1 MRMISS
7 YDLFLPPSA
16 MTPPPRH
23 SDTHTLRYLKRPV
36 LLLAITLL
44 LSSCN
49 GSSHLAETTL
59 DSGQEM
65 VLFDGSSVEGWRMI
79 GPGTFELQPDGSLL
93 TRGGM
98 GLFYYAARL
107 FRDFELTLEWKAESD
122 SSNSGVFV
130 RFPETDDPAVAFEK
144 GHEIQIDDSGAPNVR
159 TGAIVDTSS
168 SWRLASRPAGEWNEM
183 RVRVA
188 GQRYQIW
195 VNGEMVNDFVS
206 NQAREGHIGLQNRGP
221 DHLVW
226 FRNVRVTP
234 LPAAAIEA
242 PESLADLFAVE
253 GQQEPISVLVI
264 TATHGFR
271 HEEAIPASLRVLD
284 QLSLTTE
291 FEFDVTEDLSV
302 LDPQLLEPY
311 DLIFFNNSTLRVNG
325 GESGA
330 PVTESQRQAILDFLA
345 DGKGIVGAH
354 AAADAFYEWDEYREM
369 LGGGLFEEHPWTQSV
384 HVVIEEPDNPAVAH
398 WGDGFW
404 IRDEIYVLDE
414 NPRWNSKVLASLD
427 MKSVGVDPGP
437 ADFTRN
443 DYPIS
448 WIREH
453 NGGRVFYTKLGHF
466 ADVWTNPGFIQHLL
480 QGMRIAAGRLDA
492 DFGGHR
498 VKDVIA
504 EDVWPDDIAIDERGN
519 VWIAELRGRIHHYD
533 AATSETRVI
542 AELETTDPT
551 NIEHGLYGLEVD
563 PEFYDGKPYVYL
575 YYAEPETF
583 INTLSRFEYRNG
595 TLDLSTEKVLLRVPT
610 EPFCCHQA
618 GDLEW
623 GPDSTLY
630 LSTGD
635 TGQSTVEPTWR
646 VSEERLEAFKERND
660 LKDYNWV
667 RLADSERSAQNLQ
680 DLRGK
685 ILRINRDGTIPKD
698 NPFYG
703 RPGVRWEIY
712 AYGLRN
718 PYRFKI
724 DPETNHLYMGV
735 VGPDGP
741 TDYDEYNVSLQGGEN
756 FGWPRETGRLLFN
769 EWTPEDIPDWSP
781 SMWEYTYEG
790 GGRSATVGAFYRS
803 DGAYAFPHQFQD
815 KLFIFDW
822 SRRWIKWADVV
833 DDEWV
838 ADSAASVR
846 ANPVAHRIP
855 AKRLKNIKTFDML
868 WETQPISMEV
878 APDGSIYVAEFTGFW
893 DAAPGARVTRYRW
906 VRD

>member
-1 MRMISS
+1 MFTSI
-7 YDLFLPPSA
+7 YK
-16 MTPPPRH
+16 
-23 SDTHTLRYLKRPV
+23 DTHTLRHTHTL
-36 LLLAITLL
+36 LLLAVAIA
-44 LSSCN
+44 LSACN
-49 GSSHLAETTL
+49 GAIHVSET
-59 DSGQEM
+59 SG
-65 VLFDGSSVEGWRMI
+65 
-79 GPGTFELQPDGSLL
+79 T
-93 TRGGM
+93 
-98 GLFYYAARL
+98 
-107 FRDFELTLEWKAESD
+107 
-122 SSNSGVFV
+122 
-130 RFPETDDPAVAFEK
+130 VA
-144 GHEIQIDDSGAPNVR
+144 DV
-159 TGAIVDTSS
+159 
-168 SWRLASRPAGEWNEM
+168 
-183 RVRVA
+183 
-188 GQRYQIW
+188 
-195 VNGEMVNDFVS
+195 
-206 NQAREGHIGLQNRGP
+206 
-221 DHLVW
+221 
-226 FRNVRVTP
+226 
-234 LPAAAIEA
+234 
-242 PESLADLFAVE
+242 FAVE
-253 GQQEPISVLVI
+253 GQHEPISVLVI

-271 HEEAIPASLRVLD
+271 HEEAIEASLRVFD

-291 FEFDVTEDLSV
+291 FEFDVMEDLSV
-302 LDPQLLEPY
+302 LDPQLLAPY
-311 DLIFFNNSTLRVNG
+311 DLIFFNNSTLRVDG

-330 PVTESQRQAILDFLA
+330 PVTEAQRQAVMDFLA

-369 LGGGLFEEHPWTQSV
+369 LGGGLFEEHPWTQRV
-384 HVVIEEPDNPAVAH
+384 HVVIEEPENPAVAH
-398 WGDGFW
+398 WGEGFW
-404 IRDEIYVLDE
+404 IHDEIYVLDQ

-427 MKSVGVDPGP
+427 VKSVGIDPGP
-437 ADFTRN
+437 ADFTSN

-448 WIREH
+448 WIRRH

-466 ADVWTNPGFIQHLL
+466 AEVWTDPGFIQHIL
-480 QGMRIAAGRLDA
+480 QGMRIAAGRIEA

-498 VKDVIA
+498 VKEVIS
-504 EDVWPDDIAIDERGN
+504 ENVWPDDIAVDERGN
-519 VWIAELRGRIHHYD
+519 VWIAELRGKIHRYD
-533 AATSETRVI
+533 ANSGETTQI
-542 AELETTDPT
+542 AHLETTDPT
-551 NIEHGLYGLEVD
+551 NIEHGLYGLEID
-563 PEFYDGKPYVYL
+563 PEFYDGKPYVYV

-583 INTLSRFEYRNG
+583 INTLSRFEYRDGALN
-595 TLDLSTEKVLLRVPT
+595 LSTEKVLLRVPT

-635 TGQSTVEPTWR
+635 TGQSTVVPQWR
-646 VSEERLEAFKERND
+646 VSEDQIEAFKERNELED
-660 LKDYNWV
+660 HNWV

-724 DPETNHLYMGV
+724 DPTTNHIYMGV

-781 SMWEYTYEG
+781 SMWEYTYES
-790 GGRSATVGAFYRS
+790 GGRSATVGAFYHS
-803 DGAYAFPHQFQD
+803 DGEYAFPHQFQD

-833 DDEWV
+833 DDVWV
-838 ADSAASVR
+838 ADTAASVKSE
-846 ANPVAHRIP
+846 PVAHRIP

-878 APDGSIYVAEFTGFW
+878 GPDGSIYVAEFTGFW
-893 DAAPGARVTRYRW
+893 DSAPGARVTRYRW
-906 VRD
+906 VRP